1 MGWGSTP
8 PSSAKLGVRQSTK
21 MTQAEAG
28 KGSAQRR
35 RQISDDEWNSR
46 WDAIFSRDLKENK
59 DERELQ
65 ETQES
70 IAGHDGQD
78 HSR

>member
-1 MGWGSTP
+1 
-8 PSSAKLGVRQSTK
+8 

-46 WDAIFSRDLKENK
+46 WDAIFSRDVKEDKN
-59 DERELQ
+59 EHELQ
-65 ETQES
+65 ESQES
-70 IAGHDGQD
+70 LTGFNGQD
-78 HSR
+78 SSR

>member
-1 MGWGSTP
+1 
-8 PSSAKLGVRQSTK
+8 

-46 WDAIFSRDLKENK
+46 WDAIFSRDVKEDKN
-59 DERELQ
+59 EHELQ
-65 ETQES
+65 ESQES
-70 IAGHDGQD
+70 ITGHDGQD
-78 HSR
+78 SSR

>member
-1 MGWGSTP
+1 
-8 PSSAKLGVRQSTK
+8 

-59 DERELQ
+59 NEHELQ
-65 ETQES
+65 ESQES
-70 IAGHDGQD
+70 ATGPAGQD
-78 HSR
+78 SSR

>member
-1 MGWGSTP
+1 
-8 PSSAKLGVRQSTK
+8 

-59 DERELQ
+59 NEHELQ
-65 ETQES
+65 ESQES
-70 IAGHDGQD
+70 IAGHDRQD
-78 HSR
+78 SSR